1 MIFPTGAQVDI
12 VRNYWGIDVTIITQR
27 AKSRNDE
34 SGICLYE
41 KGSIQSYG
49 EQQRYWLQSKQY
61 VLLCSSSNFGSY
73 YIKPFW
79 RISKRDT
86 CFSGIHLVCLLY
98 LFTEFRNKICNF
110 SARRGGTP
118 CVSHQYAYGPVV
130 LLCFA

>member
-1 MIFPTGAQVDI
+1 MDI

-61 VLLCSSSNFGSY
+61 VLLAHFQT
-73 YIKPFW
+73 
-79 RISKRDT
+79 R
-86 CFSGIHLVCLLY
+86 HLFLGHTSCLLIISIY
-98 LFTEFRNKICNF
+98 
-110 SARRGGTP
+110 
-118 CVSHQYAYGPVV
+118 
-130 LLCFA
+130 

>member
-49 EQQRYWLQSKQY
+49 EQQRYWLQSIQY

-73 YIKPFW
+73 YIKPFC
-79 RISKRDT
+79 RSSKRVT

-98 LFTEFRNKICNF
+98 LFTEFRNKIFNF
-110 SARRGGTP
+110 SARCGGTP
-118 CVSHQYAYGPVV
+118 FVSHHYAYGPVV

>member
-1 MIFPTGAQVDI
+1 MDI

-49 EQQRYWLQSKQY
+49 EQQRYWLQSIQY

-73 YIKPFW
+73 YIKPFLAQFQT
-79 RISKRDT
+79 R
-86 CFSGIHLVCLLY
+86 HLFLGHTSCLLIMSIY
-98 LFTEFRNKICNF
+98 
-110 SARRGGTP
+110 
-118 CVSHQYAYGPVV
+118 
-130 LLCFA
+130 